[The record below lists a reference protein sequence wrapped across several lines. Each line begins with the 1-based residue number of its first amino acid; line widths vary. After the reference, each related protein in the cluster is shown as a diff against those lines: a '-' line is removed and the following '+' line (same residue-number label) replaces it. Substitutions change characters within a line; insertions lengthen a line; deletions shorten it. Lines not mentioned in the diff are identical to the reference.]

1 MQDRLQVRPKE
12 GLKVRD
18 ASGRPIPPEGA
29 DVVRSRYISRRLQA
43 GDLELPPA
51 PSPKPAK
58 AKSKVAKAEGGE
70 AS

>member
-29 DVVRSRYISRRLQA
+29 AVPRSRYISRRLQA

-51 PSPKPAK
+51 PASKPAK
-58 AKSKVAKAEGGE
+58 VKTKAAQAEGGE